1 MISQFKQ
8 PAINQLIPDMKYSH
22 KELGW
27 GSATMMFY
35 ELTKDPKQIPVHLI
49 SKEEPMDLDC

>member
-1 MISQFKQ
+1 
-8 PAINQLIPDMKYSH
+8 MKYRH

-49 SKEEPMDLDC
+49 SKEEPMDLAC